1 MVLWRLCAQNPPFT
15 GGCHGHSRGR
25 FRLRAVPRF
34 YRPGFEKPPAGVAGA
49 RMASV
54 GFGSPAKMAVF
65 RAQFLHGQLLK
76 GVAGKAV
83 CPKSGGAVGPVLLQS
98 HVVS

>member
-1 MVLWRLCAQNPPFT
+1 MVTPAGPY
-15 GGCHGHSRGR
+15 
-25 FRLRAVPRF
+25 RLRAVPRF
-34 YRPGFEKPPAGVAGA
+34 YRPGFEKPRAGVAGA
-49 RMASV
+49 RMTSV
-54 GFGSPAKMAVF
+54 SFGSPAKMAVV

-76 GVAGKAV
+76 GIADKSV